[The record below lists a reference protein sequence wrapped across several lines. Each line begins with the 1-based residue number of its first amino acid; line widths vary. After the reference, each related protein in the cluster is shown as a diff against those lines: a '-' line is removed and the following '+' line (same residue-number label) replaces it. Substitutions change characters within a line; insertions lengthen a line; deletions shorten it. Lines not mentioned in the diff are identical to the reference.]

1 MFSTALALT
10 LPAPSLLAQQ
20 ADISPLP
27 QSVSWGSKAFDATTA
42 YVIHGADTADSL
54 SVALLRSS
62 LQTAESGG
70 ISITIGQSGDEAVSA
85 YETKIPAQAQGYY
98 LSVGPEGVVIAG
110 RDDIGTYY
118 GVQTFLQ
125 IAAQPEVMSVSI
137 TDYPNVLERG
147 VVEGFYGN
155 PWSETDRKRQ
165 FAFYGANK
173 MNIYIYGPKDDP
185 YHRNRWRENYPAN
198 KAAELKRLIEA
209 AHENKVQFTWALHPG
224 LDIKWNKTDSLNVL
238 NKLESVYQLG
248 CRRFAIFFDDISGDG
263 GKAAN
268 QAALLNYVTEE
279 FIHKH
284 NLEPLIMCPTAYN
297 RAYMS
302 GDYLQ
307 VLGAN
312 TNPEVHIMWTG
323 NSVVDMINKSDLD
336 YVNPI
341 IKRNAYIW
349 LNYPVNDYCIDHML
363 MGKLYGN
370 DQNIATQLSGFTSNP
385 MEYAEASKVALFSL
399 ADYTWNMADYNPQQ
413 SWERAISY
421 LMPEHK
427 EAFRTFCE
435 SNVDLGSTYH
445 GLRREGETP
454 DFTAPAESFKASVDT
469 GYNEQKAT
477 AVRQQFDNM
486 VNAADEL
493 LQSTEE
499 PELIAELTPWLQV
512 MKLQAQRGQKLMDL
526 FKFIHEEQ
534 PDSFI
539 NTYLQMQELE
549 KEQKDIRSR
558 DFEGSI
564 KNPNPAVATTYVAPF
579 LTEMTSRAVAE
590 YKKNFDYRLDVFP
603 TVLLEDG
610 RYYIKYNNQYLTN
623 NGSATS
629 LGDYPTFKATMDQT
643 NPQRQEWNITMD
655 YSTNRYKIVNANDG
669 RYLNELG
676 TFAKSNDLN
685 PYEAAWH
692 TYNMLRTNGKY
703 CIQNAGSA
711 GDKYWTVSNGRINQG
726 SSNAWNINNVIF
738 ELQPTDSARTYPL
751 IEEGKTY
758 YIKSG
763 NLYLT
768 STNLYGTG
776 GTPTFKAK
784 QASNLNQ
791 KWKFSI
797 DATTGR
803 YKLVNGTDNRYVN
816 ELGNFGTNAYY
827 PSWNSYIITEL
838 GGLFSIQNAGEG
850 GSNFW
855 LVSDNRI
862 SPAAANRGDS
872 YIFEIVST
880 ELPSGINGTT
890 QDEAMLTYRIDA
902 NTLQVGGRTGITG
915 LQLYDSAGRAVA
927 SSRGSNVISITGLPK
942 GTYVLS
948 VKGTGWNT
956 SAKIKL

>member
-155 PWSETDRKRQ
+155 PWSETDRTRQ

-185 YHRNRWRENYPAN
+185 YHRNRWRENYPAD

-209 AHENKVQFTWALHPG
+209 AHKYKVQFTWALHPG

-312 TNPEVHIMWTG
+312 TDPEVHIMWTG

-370 DQNIATQLSGFTSNP
+370 DQNIAEQLSGFTSNP

-399 ADYTWNMADYNPQQ
+399 ATTPGTWPTTTRSSPGN
-413 SWERAISY
+413 
-421 LMPEHK
+421 
-427 EAFRTFCE
+427 
-435 SNVDLGSTYH
+435 
-445 GLRREGETP
+445 
-454 DFTAPAESFKASVDT
+454 AP
-469 GYNEQKAT
+469 
-477 AVRQQFDNM
+477 
-486 VNAADEL
+486 
-493 LQSTEE
+493 
-499 PELIAELTPWLQV
+499 
-512 MKLQAQRGQKLMDL
+512 
-526 FKFIHEEQ
+526 
-534 PDSFI
+534 
-539 NTYLQMQELE
+539 
-549 KEQKDIRSR
+549 
-558 DFEGSI
+558 
-564 KNPNPAVATTYVAPF
+564 
-579 LTEMTSRAVAE
+579 
-590 YKKNFDYRLDVFP
+590 
-603 TVLLEDG
+603 
-610 RYYIKYNNQYLTN
+610 
-623 NGSATS
+623 SATS
-629 LGDYPTFKATMDQT
+629 CRNTRKPSAHSAKATST
-643 NPQRQEWNITMD
+643 SAPPITVCAV
-655 YSTNRYKIVNANDG
+655 R
-669 RYLNELG
+669 
-676 TFAKSNDLN
+676 AKHPTS
-685 PYEAAWH
+685 
-692 TYNMLRTNGKY
+692 
-703 CIQNAGSA
+703 
-711 GDKYWTVSNGRINQG
+711 
-726 SSNAWNINNVIF
+726 
-738 ELQPTDSARTYPL
+738 QPRPRASRHR
-751 IEEGKTY
+751 
-758 YIKSG
+758 
-763 NLYLT
+763 LT
-768 STNLYGTG
+768 R
-776 GTPTFKAK
+776 
-784 QASNLNQ
+784 
-791 KWKFSI
+791 
-797 DATTGR
+797 ATTSR
-803 YKLVNGTDNRYVN
+803 RPRPY
-816 ELGNFGTNAYY
+816 
-827 PSWNSYIITEL
+827 
-838 GGLFSIQNAGEG
+838 
-850 GSNFW
+850 
-855 LVSDNRI
+855 
-862 SPAAANRGDS
+862 
-872 YIFEIVST
+872 
-880 ELPSGINGTT
+880 
-890 QDEAMLTYRIDA
+890 
-902 NTLQVGGRTGITG
+902 
-915 LQLYDSAGRAVA
+915 A
-927 SSRGSNVISITGLPK
+927 SSLTTWSMRPTNCCKAPKSPNSLP
-942 GTYVLS
+942 
-948 VKGTGWNT
+948 N
-956 SAKIKL
+956 